1 MLKTPVNGMKDIEPR
16 EMEIR
21 QFILLKI
28 REVYSRFGF
37 SEIET
42 PNIEHIENL
51 LSDQGWDN
59 EKLIFKI
66 LKRGEKLDKA
76 FETGDISELVDS
88 GLRYDLTVPLC
99 RFYSNNKD
107 KLTLPFKAMQIGN
120 VYRADRPQKGRFRQF
135 CQCDIDTLG
144 EATNLG
150 EIETLLATST
160 LLKEIGFD
168 KYNFSFDINDRRI
181 LKSMTMYAGF
191 PDDDF
196 ESVCIT
202 LDKLDKIGFEG
213 VKKELLEK
221 GYNEEIIDRFNS
233 LFLNDEVYDKSQ
245 KENNKNEND
254 NTTKCKDS
262 AVINIKNLFAKI
274 VGKSFDS
281 IVKSEVE
288 NNEFIGAS
296 SPSKDHVAYK
306 EHCNLMSDMDREL
319 VNICNNLI
327 EIIETVR
334 ENIDVKINFN
344 PTLVRGMGYYTGPIF
359 EIKSEKFSGSVGGGG
374 RYDNMVSKFIGQDV
388 PALGISI
395 GFERIIGI
403 YLDDDFKI
411 PNNIKKI
418 AFLMEK
424 EMSIDKKT
432 VIIKKAIEERK
443 NGNIVYIAELAKN
456 KKFQCE
462 KLEAI
467 GYTEFKT
474 FH

>member
-1 MLKTPVNGMKDIEPR
+1 MDMVKTPVNGMKDIEPR

-21 QFILLKI
+21 QFILSKI
-28 REVYSRFGF
+28 REVYGRFGF
-37 SEIET
+37 TEIET

-76 FETGDISELVDS
+76 AESGNVNDLVDS

-107 KLTLPFKAMQIGN
+107 KLTMPFKAMQIGN
-120 VYRADRPQKGRFRQF
+120 VFRADRPQKGRFRQF
-135 CQCDIDTLG
+135 CQCDIDILG

-160 LLKEIGFD
+160 LLKEIQFD

-181 LKSMTMYAGF
+181 LRAMVMYAGF
-191 PDDDF
+191 SDEDF

-202 LDKLDKIGFEG
+202 LDKLDKVGFDG
-213 VKKELLEK
+213 VKKELLAK
-221 GYNEEIIDRFNS
+221 GYDESKIDKFNS
-233 LFLNDEVYDKSQ
+233 LFDSVGA
-245 KENNKNEND
+245 
-254 NTTKCKDS
+254 NTNPVGANACG
-262 AVINIKNLFAKI
+262 AHCRGEHCEPVAAIRNLQNKI
-274 VGKSFDS
+274 VGEPATD
-281 IVKSEVE
+281 ID
-288 NNEFIGAS
+288 A
-296 SPSKDHVAYK
+296 
-306 EHCNLMSDMDREL
+306 EL
-319 VNICNNLI
+319 INICDNLV
-327 EIIETVR
+327 EIIETVTK
-334 ENIDVKINFN
+334 NVDVKINFN

-359 EIKSEKFSGSVGGGG
+359 EIKSEKFPGSVGGGG
-374 RYDNMVSKFIGQDV
+374 RYDKMVSKFIGQDV

-411 PNNIKKI
+411 PSGVKKI
-418 AFLMEK
+418 AYLIEKGME
-424 EMSIDKKT
+424 IVKKSD
-432 VIIKKAIEERK
+432 IIKQALEERK
-443 NGNIVYIAELAKN
+443 KGNIVYVAELAKN
-456 KKFQCE
+456 KKFQCG
-462 KLEAI
+462 KLEAL

-474 FH
+474 FN

>member
-1 MLKTPVNGMKDIEPR
+1 MDMIKTPVNGMKDIEPR

-21 QFILLKI
+21 QFILSKI
-28 REVYSRFGF
+28 REVYGRFGF
-37 SEIET
+37 TEIET

-76 FETGDISELVDS
+76 AVSGNVNDLVDS

-107 KLTLPFKAMQIGN
+107 KLTMPFKAMQIGN
-120 VYRADRPQKGRFRQF
+120 VFRADRPQKGRFRQF
-135 CQCDIDTLG
+135 CQCDIDILG

-160 LLKEIGFD
+160 LLKEIQFD

-181 LKSMTMYAGF
+181 LRAMVMYAGF
-191 PDDDF
+191 SDEDF

-202 LDKLDKIGFEG
+202 LDKLDKVGFNG
-213 VKKELLEK
+213 VKKELLAK
-221 GYNEEIIDRFNS
+221 GYDESKIDKFNS
-233 LFLNDEVYDKSQ
+233 LFDAVGA
-245 KENNKNEND
+245 NEPV
-254 NTTKCKDS
+254 
-262 AVINIKNLFAKI
+262 AAIRNLQNKI
-274 VGKSFDS
+274 VG
-281 IVKSEVE
+281 EP
-288 NNEFIGAS
+288 AS
-296 SPSKDHVAYK
+296 DIDA
-306 EHCNLMSDMDREL
+306 EL
-319 VNICNNLI
+319 INICDNLI
-327 EIIETVR
+327 EIIESVTKNV
-334 ENIDVKINFN
+334 DVKINFN

-374 RYDNMVSKFIGQDV
+374 RYDKMVSKFIGQDV

-403 YLDDDFKI
+403 YLDDGFKI
-411 PNNIKKI
+411 PSNVKKI
-418 AFLMEK
+418 AYLIEK
-424 EMSIDKKT
+424 GMPIDKKAD
-432 VIIKKAIEERK
+432 IIKQALEERK
-443 NGNIVYIAELAKN
+443 SGNIVYIAELAKN

-462 KLEAI
+462 KLETL

-474 FH
+474 FNL

>member
-1 MLKTPVNGMKDIEPR
+1 MNMVKTPVNGMKDIEPR

-21 QFILLKI
+21 QFILSKI
-28 REVYSRFGF
+28 REVYTRFGF
-37 SEIET
+37 TEIET

-76 FETGDISELVDS
+76 FESGNMNEIVDS

-107 KLTLPFKAMQIGN
+107 KLTMPFKAMQIGN

-135 CQCDIDTLG
+135 CQCDIDILG

-181 LKSMTMYAGF
+181 LKAMISYAGF
-191 PDDDF
+191 GDEDF
-196 ESVCIT
+196 ETVCIT
-202 LDKLDKIGFEG
+202 LDKLDKVGFDG

-221 GYNEEIIDRFNS
+221 GYAEDKINKFNS
-233 LFLNDEVYDKSQ
+233 LFEAVGASPVDAIRNLQNKIA
-245 KENNKNEND
+245 KENVNRNGEL
-254 NTTKCKDS
+254 CEPS
-262 AVINIKNLFAKI
+262 AT
-274 VGKSFDS
+274 
-281 IVKSEVE
+281 
-288 NNEFIGAS
+288 
-296 SPSKDHVAYK
+296 
-306 EHCNLMSDMDREL
+306 EL

-327 EIIETVR
+327 EIIETVTK
-334 ENIDVKINFN
+334 NIDVKINFN

-374 RYDNMVSKFIGQDV
+374 RYDKMIGKFVGADT

-403 YLDDDFKI
+403 YLDDNFAI
-411 PNNIKKI
+411 PGNVKKI
-418 AFLMEK
+418 AYLIEK
-424 EMSIDKKT
+424 GMAIDKKSG
-432 VIIKKAIEERK
+432 IIKDALDERK
-443 NGNIVYIAELAKN
+443 KGNIVYVAELAKN

-462 KLEAI
+462 KLEAL

-474 FH
+474 FTNNS

>member
-1 MLKTPVNGMKDIEPR
+1 MQMIKTPVNGMKDIEPR

-21 QFILLKI
+21 QFILSKI

-37 SEIET
+37 TEIET

-51 LSDQGWDN
+51 LSDLGWDN

-66 LKRGEKLDKA
+66 LKRGEKLEKS
-76 FETGDISELVDS
+76 FESGNINDLIDS

-135 CQCDIDTLG
+135 CQCDIDILG
-144 EATNLG
+144 ESTNLG

-181 LKSMTMYAGF
+181 LKSIITYAGF
-191 PDDDF
+191 TDNDF

-202 LDKLDKIGFEG
+202 LDKLDKVGFDG
-213 VKKELLEK
+213 VKKELIEK
-221 GYNEEIIDRFNS
+221 GYEETKIDKFNS
-233 LFLNDEVYDKSQ
+233 LFEDINVNVD
-245 KENNKNEND
+245 
-254 NTTKCKDS
+254 
-262 AVINIKNLFAKI
+262 AVTSIKNLLSKI
-274 VGKSFDS
+274 VGNY
-281 IVKSEVE
+281 VE
-288 NNEFIGAS
+288 ANANKIGANTCGALDN
-296 SPSKDHVAYK
+296 KQ
-306 EHCNLMSDMDREL
+306 SDSDINI

-327 EIIETVR
+327 DIIEIVTKNV
-334 ENIDVKINFN
+334 NIKINFN

-374 RYDNMVSKFIGQDV
+374 RYDKMVSKFIGQDV

-411 PNNIKKI
+411 PNEIKKMAYLI
-418 AFLMEK
+418 EK
-424 EMSIDKKT
+424 NMPIDKKSD
-432 VIIKKAIEERK
+432 IIKEALKERE
-443 NGNIVYIAELAKN
+443 NGNIVYVAELAKN

-462 KLEAI
+462 KLEAL

-474 FH
+474 FN

>member
-1 MLKTPVNGMKDIEPR
+1 MQMIKTPVNGMKDIEPH

-21 QFILLKI
+21 QFILSKI
-28 REVYSRFGF
+28 REVYARFGF
-37 SEIET
+37 TEIET

-76 FETGDISELVDS
+76 FEAGNMNELVDS

-107 KLTLPFKAMQIGN
+107 KLTVTFKAMQIGN
-120 VYRADRPQKGRFRQF
+120 VFRADRPQKGRFRQF
-135 CQCDIDTLG
+135 CQCDIDILG

-181 LKSMTMYAGF
+181 LRAMNTYAGF
-191 PDDDF
+191 SDDDF

-202 LDKLDKIGFEG
+202 LDKLDKVGFDG

-221 GYNEEIIDRFNS
+221 GFEEEKIDKFNS
-233 LFLNDEVYDKSQ
+233 LFASIGEDADAVTAIRNLQRRILNE
-245 KENNKNEND
+245 
-254 NTTKCKDS
+254 
-262 AVINIKNLFAKI
+262 
-274 VGKSFDS
+274 SFDIMGTMRNDDIS
-281 IVKSEVE
+281 LLDI
-288 NNEFIGAS
+288 
-296 SPSKDHVAYK
+296 
-306 EHCNLMSDMDREL
+306 EL
-319 VNICNNLI
+319 ENICINLV
-327 EIIETVR
+327 EIIETITKNV
-334 ENIDVKINFN
+334 DVKINFN

-374 RYDNMVSKFIGQDV
+374 RYDKMVSKFIGQDV

-411 PNNIKKI
+411 PSNIKKI
-418 AFLMEK
+418 AYLIEKGMEI
-424 EMSIDKKT
+424 SKKSD
-432 VIIKKAIEERK
+432 IIKSALEERK

-462 KLEAI
+462 KLEAL

-474 FH
+474 FNL

>member
-1 MLKTPVNGMKDIEPR
+1 MQMIKTPVNGMKDIEPR

-21 QFILLKI
+21 HFILSKI
-28 REVYSRFGF
+28 REVYGRFGF
-37 SEIET
+37 TEIET

-51 LSDQGWDN
+51 LSDLGWDN

-76 FETGDISELVDS
+76 AESGNVNDLVDS

-107 KLTLPFKAMQIGN
+107 KLTMPFKAMQIGN

-135 CQCDIDTLG
+135 CQCDIDILG
-144 EATNLG
+144 ETTNLG

-181 LKSMTMYAGF
+181 LKAMVIYAGF
-191 PDDDF
+191 PDEDF

-202 LDKLDKIGFEG
+202 LDKLDKVGFDG

-221 GYNEEIIDRFNS
+221 GYDESKIDKFNS
-233 LFLNDEVYDKSQ
+233 LFDAVGA
-245 KENNKNEND
+245 NEPV
-254 NTTKCKDS
+254 
-262 AVINIKNLFAKI
+262 AAIRNLQNKI
-274 VGKSFDS
+274 VGAKLC
-281 IVKSEVE
+281 EP
-288 NNEFIGAS
+288 AS
-296 SPSKDHVAYK
+296 DIDA
-306 EHCNLMSDMDREL
+306 EL
-319 VNICNNLI
+319 INICDNLV
-327 EIIETVR
+327 EIIETVTK
-334 ENIDVKINFN
+334 NVDVKINFN

-374 RYDNMVSKFIGQDV
+374 RYDKMVGKFMGADT

-403 YLDDDFKI
+403 YLDDNFVI
-411 PNNIKKI
+411 PGSVKKI
-418 AFLMEK
+418 AYLIEKGME
-424 EMSIDKKT
+424 IDKKSD
-432 VIIKKAIEERK
+432 IIKNALEERK
-443 NGNIVYIAELAKN
+443 KGNIVYVAELAKN

-467 GYTEFKT
+467 GYSEFKT
-474 FH
+474 FTNNS

>member
-1 MLKTPVNGMKDIEPR
+1 MQMVKTPVNGMKDIEPR

-21 QFILLKI
+21 QFILSKI
-28 REVYSRFGF
+28 REVYGRFGF
-37 SEIET
+37 TEIET

-76 FETGDISELVDS
+76 AESGNVNDLVDS

-107 KLTLPFKAMQIGN
+107 KLTMPFKAMQIGN
-120 VYRADRPQKGRFRQF
+120 VFRADRPQKGRFRQF
-135 CQCDIDTLG
+135 CQCDIDILG
-144 EATNLG
+144 EVTNLG

-160 LLKEIGFD
+160 LLKEIQFD

-181 LKSMTMYAGF
+181 LRAMVMYAGF
-191 PDDDF
+191 SDDDF

-202 LDKLDKIGFEG
+202 LDKLDKVGFDG
-213 VKKELLEK
+213 VKKELLAK
-221 GYNEEIIDRFNS
+221 GYDESKIDKFNS
-233 LFLNDEVYDKSQ
+233 LFDNVGA
-245 KENNKNEND
+245 NEPV
-254 NTTKCKDS
+254 
-262 AVINIKNLFAKI
+262 AAIRNLQNKI
-274 VGKSFDS
+274 VG
-281 IVKSEVE
+281 EP
-288 NNEFIGAS
+288 AS
-296 SPSKDHVAYK
+296 DIDA
-306 EHCNLMSDMDREL
+306 EL
-319 VNICNNLI
+319 INICDNLI
-327 EIIETVR
+327 EIIETVTK
-334 ENIDVKINFN
+334 NVDVKIQFN

-374 RYDNMVSKFIGQDV
+374 RYDKMVSKFIGQDV

-403 YLDDDFKI
+403 YLDDGFKI
-411 PNNIKKI
+411 PSSVKKI
-418 AFLMEK
+418 AYLIEK
-424 EMSIDKKT
+424 GMPIE
-432 VIIKKAIEERK
+432 KKADVIKQALQERK

-462 KLEAI
+462 KLETL

-474 FH
+474 FNV

>member
-1 MLKTPVNGMKDIEPR
+1 MNMIKTPVNGMKDIEPR

-21 QFILLKI
+21 QYILSKI
-28 REVYSRFGF
+28 REVYGRFGF
-37 SEIET
+37 IEIET

-76 FETGDISELVDS
+76 FEGGNINELVDS

-107 KLTLPFKAMQIGN
+107 KLTMPFKAMQIGN

-135 CQCDIDTLG
+135 CQCDIDILG
-144 EATNLG
+144 ESTNLG

-181 LKSMTMYAGF
+181 LKSIIAYAGF
-191 PDDDF
+191 PDNDF

-202 LDKLDKIGFEG
+202 LDKLDKVGFDG
-213 VKKELLEK
+213 VKKELIEK
-221 GYNEEIIDRFNS
+221 GYEESKIDKFSS
-233 LFLNDEVYDKSQ
+233 LFETINMNDD
-245 KENNKNEND
+245 
-254 NTTKCKDS
+254 
-262 AVINIKNLFAKI
+262 AVASIKNLLSKI
-274 VGKSFDS
+274 DY
-281 IVKSEVE
+281 
-288 NNEFIGAS
+288 A
-296 SPSKDHVAYK
+296 D
-306 EHCNLMSDMDREL
+306 L
-319 VNICNNLI
+319 VITCNNLI
-327 EIIETVR
+327 DIIETVTK
-334 ENIDVKINFN
+334 NVNVKINFN

-374 RYDNMVSKFIGQDV
+374 RYDKMVSKFIGQDV

-395 GFERIIGI
+395 GFERIISI
-403 YLDDDFKI
+403 YLDDDYKI
-411 PNNIKKI
+411 PNEIKKI
-418 AFLMEK
+418 AYLIEK
-424 EMSIDKKT
+424 NMPIDKKSE
-432 VIIKKAIEERK
+432 IIKNALGERSK
-443 NGNIVYIAELAKN
+443 GNVVYIAELAKN

-462 KLEAI
+462 KLESL
-467 GYTEFKT
+467 GYSEFKT
-474 FH
+474 FN

>member
-1 MLKTPVNGMKDIEPR
+1 MKDIEPR

-21 QFILLKI
+21 QFILSKI
-28 REVYSRFGF
+28 REVYGRFGF
-37 SEIET
+37 NEIET

-76 FETGDISELVDS
+76 AESGNVNDLVDS

-107 KLTLPFKAMQIGN
+107 KLTMPFKAMQIGN
-120 VYRADRPQKGRFRQF
+120 VFRADRPQKGRFRQF
-135 CQCDIDTLG
+135 CQCDIDILG

-160 LLKEIGFD
+160 LLKEIQFD

-181 LKSMTMYAGF
+181 LRAMVMYAGF
-191 PDDDF
+191 SDEDF

-202 LDKLDKIGFEG
+202 LDKLDKVGFDG
-213 VKKELLEK
+213 VKKELLAK
-221 GYNEEIIDRFNS
+221 GYDESKIDKFNS
-233 LFLNDEVYDKSQ
+233 LFDAVEA
-245 KENNKNEND
+245 NEPV
-254 NTTKCKDS
+254 
-262 AVINIKNLFAKI
+262 AAIRNLQNKI
-274 VGKSFDS
+274 VG
-281 IVKSEVE
+281 EP
-288 NNEFIGAS
+288 AS
-296 SPSKDHVAYK
+296 DIDA
-306 EHCNLMSDMDREL
+306 EL
-319 VNICNNLI
+319 INICDNLI
-327 EIIETVR
+327 EIIETVTK
-334 ENIDVKINFN
+334 NVDVKINFN

-374 RYDNMVSKFIGQDV
+374 RYDKMVSKFIGQDV

-403 YLDDDFKI
+403 YLDYDFKI
-411 PNNIKKI
+411 PSGVKKI
-418 AFLMEK
+418 AYLIEKGME
-424 EMSIDKKT
+424 IVKKSD
-432 VIIKKAIEERK
+432 IIKQALEERK
-443 NGNIVYIAELAKN
+443 KGNIVYVAELAKN

-462 KLEAI
+462 KLEAL

-474 FH
+474 FN

>member
-1 MLKTPVNGMKDIEPR
+1 MQMIKTPVNGMKDIEPR
-16 EMEIR
+16 EMELR
-21 QFILLKI
+21 QFILSKI

-37 SEIET
+37 TEIET

-76 FETGDISELVDS
+76 FEAGNMNELVDS

-135 CQCDIDTLG
+135 CQCDIDILG
-144 EATNLG
+144 ESTNLG

-191 PDDDF
+191 PDSDF

-202 LDKLDKIGFEG
+202 LDKLDKVGFDG
-213 VKKELLEK
+213 VKKELLDK
-221 GYNEEIIDRFNS
+221 GFAEDKIDKFNS
-233 LFLNDEVYDKSQ
+233 LFDAVGTSNGDEVNY
-245 KENNKNEND
+245 NNK
-254 NTTKCKDS
+254 TCDS
-262 AVINIKNLFAKI
+262 VQSIKNLFAKI
-274 VGKSFDS
+274 VGVNADK
-281 IVKSEVE
+281 V
-288 NNEFIGAS
+288 NNDLDI
-296 SPSKDHVAYK
+296 
-306 EHCNLMSDMDREL
+306 EL
-319 VNICNNLI
+319 NSICNNLI
-327 EIIETVR
+327 EIIETVTK
-334 ENIDVKINFN
+334 NIDVKINFN

-359 EIKSEKFSGSVGGGG
+359 EIKSERFSGSVGGGG
-374 RYDNMVSKFIGQDV
+374 RYDKMVSKFIGQDV

-411 PNNIKKI
+411 PNCIKKI
-418 AFLMEK
+418 AYLIEK
-424 EMSIDKKT
+424 GISIDKKAE
-432 VIIKKAIEERK
+432 IISKALSERK

-462 KLEAI
+462 KLEAL
-467 GYTEFKT
+467 GYTEFET
-474 FH
+474 YT

>member
-1 MLKTPVNGMKDIEPR
+1 MQMIKTPVNGMKDIEPR

-21 QFILLKI
+21 QFILSKI
-28 REVYSRFGF
+28 REVYGRFGF
-37 SEIET
+37 TEIET

-76 FETGDISELVDS
+76 SESGNVNDLVDS

-107 KLTLPFKAMQIGN
+107 KLTMPFKAMQIGN
-120 VYRADRPQKGRFRQF
+120 VFRADRPQKGRFRQF
-135 CQCDIDTLG
+135 CQCDIDILG

-160 LLKEIGFD
+160 LLKEIQFD

-181 LKSMTMYAGF
+181 LRAMVMYAGF
-191 PDDDF
+191 GDEDF

-202 LDKLDKIGFEG
+202 LDKLDKVGFDG
-213 VKKELLEK
+213 VKKELLAK
-221 GYNEEIIDRFNS
+221 GYDESKIDKFNS
-233 LFLNDEVYDKSQ
+233 LFDAVGANDPV
-245 KENNKNEND
+245 
-254 NTTKCKDS
+254 
-262 AVINIKNLFAKI
+262 AAIRNLQNKI
-274 VGKSFDS
+274 VG
-281 IVKSEVE
+281 EP
-288 NNEFIGAS
+288 AS
-296 SPSKDHVAYK
+296 DIDA
-306 EHCNLMSDMDREL
+306 ELM
-319 VNICNNLI
+319 NICDNLV
-327 EIIETVR
+327 EIIQTVTK
-334 ENIDVKINFN
+334 NVDVKINFN
-344 PTLVRGMGYYTGPIF
+344 PTLVRGRGYYTGPIF

-374 RYDNMVSKFIGQDV
+374 RYDKMVSKFIGQDV
-388 PALGISI
+388 PALGISM

-411 PNNIKKI
+411 PSGVKKI
-418 AFLMEK
+418 AYLIEK
-424 EMSIDKKT
+424 GMPIDKKAD
-432 VIIKKAIEERK
+432 VIKQALEERK
-443 NGNIVYIAELAKN
+443 NGNIVYISELAKN

-462 KLEAI
+462 KLETL

-474 FH
+474 FNL

>member
-1 MLKTPVNGMKDIEPR
+1 MQMVKTPVNGMKDIEPR

-21 QFILLKI
+21 QFILSKI
-28 REVYSRFGF
+28 REVYARFGF
-37 SEIET
+37 AEIET

-76 FETGDISELVDS
+76 AESGNVNDLVDS

-107 KLTLPFKAMQIGN
+107 KLTMPFKAMQIGN

-135 CQCDIDTLG
+135 CQCDIDILG
-144 EATNLG
+144 ESTNLG

-181 LKSMTMYAGF
+181 LKAMVIYAGF
-191 PDDDF
+191 PDEDF

-202 LDKLDKIGFEG
+202 LDKLDKVGFDG

-221 GYNEEIIDRFNS
+221 GYDETKIDKFNS
-233 LFLNDEVYDKSQ
+233 LFESVGASDTVVGASTASPVD
-245 KENNKNEND
+245 
-254 NTTKCKDS
+254 
-262 AVINIKNLFAKI
+262 AIRNLQNKI
-274 VGKSFDS
+274 VGA
-281 IVKSEVE
+281 
-288 NNEFIGAS
+288 NNTAVGAKQCEPAS
-296 SPSKDHVAYK
+296 
-306 EHCNLMSDMDREL
+306 LMDEEL
-319 VNICNNLI
+319 TNICNNLI
-327 EIIETVR
+327 EIIETVTK
-334 ENIDVKINFN
+334 NVDVKINFN
-344 PTLVRGMGYYTGPIF
+344 PSLVRGMGYYTGPIF

-374 RYDNMVSKFIGQDV
+374 RYDKMVSKFIGQDV

-411 PNNIKKI
+411 PSCIKKI
-418 AFLMEK
+418 AYLIEK
-424 EMSIDKKT
+424 GMDASKKSE
-432 VIIKKAIEERK
+432 IIKTALEERK
-443 NGNIVYIAELAKN
+443 NGNIVYIA
-456 KKFQCE
+456 
-462 KLEAI
+462 
-467 GYTEFKT
+467 
-474 FH
+474 

>member
-1 MLKTPVNGMKDIEPR
+1 MQMIKTPVNGMKDIEPH

-21 QFILLKI
+21 QFILSKI

-37 SEIET
+37 TEIET

-76 FETGDISELVDS
+76 FESGNMNEIVDS

-107 KLTLPFKAMQIGN
+107 KLASPFKAMQIGN
-120 VYRADRPQKGRFRQF
+120 VFRADRPQKGRFRQF
-135 CQCDIDTLG
+135 CQCDIDILG
-144 EATNLG
+144 EGTNLG

-181 LKSMTMYAGF
+181 LRAMNSYAGF
-191 PDDDF
+191 SDEDF

-202 LDKLDKIGFEG
+202 LDKLDKVGLEG

-221 GYNEEIIDRFNS
+221 GFAEDKIDKFNS
-233 LFLNDEVYDKSQ
+233 LFASIGVGANNNVG
-245 KENNKNEND
+245 ENCASPIDAIRALQN
-254 NTTKCKDS
+254 
-262 AVINIKNLFAKI
+262 KI
-274 VGKSFDS
+274 VGASCASTNDLD
-281 IVKSEVE
+281 E
-288 NNEFIGAS
+288 EFIS
-296 SPSKDHVAYK
+296 
-306 EHCNLMSDMDREL
+306 
-319 VNICNNLI
+319 ICNSLI
-327 EIIETVR
+327 EIIEAVTKNV
-334 ENIDVKINFN
+334 DVKITFN

-374 RYDNMVSKFIGQDV
+374 RYDKMVSKFIGQDV

-411 PNNIKKI
+411 PSNIKKI
-418 AFLMEK
+418 AYLIEKGMEI
-424 EMSIDKKT
+424 SKKSD
-432 VIIKKAIEERK
+432 IIKSALEERK

-462 KLEAI
+462 KLEAL

-474 FH
+474 FNL

>member
-1 MLKTPVNGMKDIEPR
+1 MQMVKTPVNGMKDIEPR

-21 QFILLKI
+21 QFILSKI
-28 REVYSRFGF
+28 REVYGRFGF
-37 SEIET
+37 TEIET

-76 FETGDISELVDS
+76 AESGNVNDLVDS

-135 CQCDIDTLG
+135 CQCDIDILG

-181 LKSMTMYAGF
+181 LKAMVMYAGF
-191 PDDDF
+191 GDEDF

-202 LDKLDKIGFEG
+202 LDKLDKVGFDG
-213 VKKELLEK
+213 VKKELLAK
-221 GYNEEIIDRFNS
+221 GYEESKIDKFNS
-233 LFLNDEVYDKSQ
+233 LFDSVGASTASPIDSIRNL
-245 KENNKNEND
+245 KN
-254 NTTKCKDS
+254 
-262 AVINIKNLFAKI
+262 KI
-274 VGKSFDS
+274 VGTN
-281 IVKSEVE
+281 E
-288 NNEFIGAS
+288 NTAGTN
-296 SPSKDHVAYK
+296 AYGTLTDIDK
-306 EHCNLMSDMDREL
+306 ELID
-319 VNICNNLI
+319 ICNNLI
-327 EIIETVR
+327 EIIETVTK
-334 ENIDVKINFN
+334 NVDVKINFN
-344 PTLVRGMGYYTGPIF
+344 LTLVRGMGYYTGPIF

-374 RYDNMVSKFIGQDV
+374 RYDKMVGKFMGTDT

-403 YLDDDFKI
+403 YLDDNFVI
-411 PNNIKKI
+411 PGSVKKI
-418 AFLMEK
+418 AYLIEKGME
-424 EMSIDKKT
+424 IDKKSD
-432 VIIKKAIEERK
+432 IIKNALEERK
-443 NGNIVYIAELAKN
+443 KGNIVYVAELAKN

-474 FH
+474 FTNNS

>member
-1 MLKTPVNGMKDIEPR
+1 MQMIKTPVNGMKDIEPH

-21 QFILLKI
+21 QFILSKI
-28 REVYSRFGF
+28 REVYARFGF
-37 SEIET
+37 TEIET

-76 FETGDISELVDS
+76 FESGNMNEIVDS

-107 KLTLPFKAMQIGN
+107 KLASPFKAMQIGN

-135 CQCDIDTLG
+135 CQCDIDILG
-144 EATNLG
+144 EGTNLG

-181 LKSMTMYAGF
+181 LKAMTMYAGF

-202 LDKLDKIGFEG
+202 LDKLDKVGFDG

-221 GYNEEIIDRFNS
+221 GYAEDNIDKFNS
-233 LFLNDEVYDKSQ
+233 LFEKG
-245 KENNKNEND
+245 
-254 NTTKCKDS
+254 DS
-262 AVINIKNLFAKI
+262 ECDAVTAIKNLQKN
-274 VGKSFDS
+274 VLGSSFDKVMLRQDP
-281 IVKSEVE
+281 IPTLD
-288 NNEFIGAS
+288 I
-296 SPSKDHVAYK
+296 
-306 EHCNLMSDMDREL
+306 EL
-319 VNICNNLI
+319 DNICNNLI
-327 EIIETVR
+327 EIIETITK
-334 ENIDVKINFN
+334 NIDVKINFN

-374 RYDNMVSKFIGQDV
+374 RYDKMVSKFIGQDV

-411 PNNIKKI
+411 PSNIKKI
-418 AFLMEK
+418 AYLIEKGMEI
-424 EMSIDKKT
+424 SKKSD
-432 VIIKKAIEERK
+432 IIKSALEERK

-462 KLEAI
+462 KLEAL

-474 FH
+474 FNL

>member
-1 MLKTPVNGMKDIEPR
+1 MKDIEPR

-21 QFILLKI
+21 QFILSKI
-28 REVYSRFGF
+28 REVYGRFGF
-37 SEIET
+37 TEIET

-51 LSDQGWDN
+51 LSDLGWDN

-66 LKRGEKLDKA
+66 LKRGDKLDKA
-76 FETGDISELVDS
+76 AESGNVNDLVDS

-107 KLTLPFKAMQIGN
+107 KLTMPFKAMQIGN

-135 CQCDIDTLG
+135 CQCDIDILG

-160 LLKEIGFD
+160 LLKEIQFD

-181 LKSMTMYAGF
+181 LKFMTAYAGF
-191 PDDDF
+191 GDDDF

-202 LDKLDKIGFEG
+202 LDKLDKVGFDG
-213 VKKELLEK
+213 VKKELLVK
-221 GYNEEIIDRFNS
+221 GYDESKIDKFNS
-233 LFLNDEVYDKSQ
+233 LFES
-245 KENNKNEND
+245 
-254 NTTKCKDS
+254 
-262 AVINIKNLFAKI
+262 
-274 VGKSFDS
+274 VGTGNS
-281 IVKSEVE
+281 V
-288 NNEFIGAS
+288 GAS
-296 SPSKDHVAYK
+296 DITVGASTASPVDAIR
-306 EHCNLMSDMDREL
+306 NLQNKISYDDAEE
-319 VNICNNLI
+319 VFSNLI
-327 EIIETVR
+327 EIIETVTK
-334 ENIDVKINFN
+334 NVDVKINFN

-374 RYDNMVSKFIGQDV
+374 RYDKMVGKFMGTDT

-403 YLDDDFKI
+403 YLDDNFVI
-411 PNNIKKI
+411 PGSVKKI
-418 AFLMEK
+418 AYLIEKGME
-424 EMSIDKKT
+424 IDKKSD
-432 VIIKKAIEERK
+432 IIKNALEERK
-443 NGNIVYIAELAKN
+443 KGNIVYVAELAKN

-467 GYTEFKT
+467 GYSEFKT
-474 FH
+474 FTNNS

>member
-1 MLKTPVNGMKDIEPR
+1 MNMIKTPVNGMKDIEPR

-21 QFILLKI
+21 QYILSKI
-28 REVYSRFGF
+28 REVYGRFGF
-37 SEIET
+37 IEIET

-76 FETGDISELVDS
+76 FEGGNINELVDS

-107 KLTLPFKAMQIGN
+107 KLTMPFKAMQIGN

-135 CQCDIDTLG
+135 CQCDIDILG
-144 EATNLG
+144 ESTNLG

-181 LKSMTMYAGF
+181 LKSIIAYAGF
-191 PDDDF
+191 PDNDF

-202 LDKLDKIGFEG
+202 LDKLDKVGFDG
-213 VKKELLEK
+213 VKNELIEK
-221 GYNEEIIDRFNS
+221 GYEESKIDKFSS
-233 LFLNDEVYDKSQ
+233 LFETINVNDD
-245 KENNKNEND
+245 
-254 NTTKCKDS
+254 
-262 AVINIKNLFAKI
+262 AVASIKNLLSKI
-274 VGKSFDS
+274 DY
-281 IVKSEVE
+281 
-288 NNEFIGAS
+288 A
-296 SPSKDHVAYK
+296 D
-306 EHCNLMSDMDREL
+306 L
-319 VNICNNLI
+319 VITCNNLI
-327 EIIETVR
+327 DIIETVTK
-334 ENIDVKINFN
+334 NVNVKINFN

-374 RYDNMVSKFIGQDV
+374 RYDKMVSKFIGQDV

-395 GFERIIGI
+395 GFERIISI
-403 YLDDDFKI
+403 YLDDDYKI
-411 PNNIKKI
+411 PNEIKKI
-418 AFLMEK
+418 AYLIEK
-424 EMSIDKKT
+424 NMPIDKKSE
-432 VIIKKAIEERK
+432 IIKNALDERSK
-443 NGNIVYIAELAKN
+443 GNVVYIAELAKN

-462 KLEAI
+462 KLELL
-467 GYTEFKT
+467 GYSEFKT
-474 FH
+474 FN

>member
-1 MLKTPVNGMKDIEPR
+1 MIKTPVNGMKDIEPR

-21 QFILLKI
+21 QFILSKI
-28 REVYSRFGF
+28 REVYGRFGF
-37 SEIET
+37 TEIET

-76 FETGDISELVDS
+76 AESGNVNDLVDS

-107 KLTLPFKAMQIGN
+107 KLTMPFKAMQIGN
-120 VYRADRPQKGRFRQF
+120 VFRADRPQKGRFRQF
-135 CQCDIDTLG
+135 CQCDIDILG

-150 EIETLLATST
+150 EVETLLATST
-160 LLKEIGFD
+160 LLKEIQFD

-181 LKSMTMYAGF
+181 LRAMVMYAGF
-191 PDDDF
+191 SDEDF

-202 LDKLDKIGFEG
+202 LDKLDKVGFDG
-213 VKKELLEK
+213 VKKELLAK
-221 GYNEEIIDRFNS
+221 GYDESKIDKFNS
-233 LFLNDEVYDKSQ
+233 LFDAVGA
-245 KENNKNEND
+245 NEPA
-254 NTTKCKDS
+254 T
-262 AVINIKNLFAKI
+262 AIRNLQNRI
-274 VGKSFDS
+274 VGA
-281 IVKSEVE
+281 
-288 NNEFIGAS
+288 NACGALCRG
-296 SPSKDHVAYK
+296 
-306 EHCNLMSDMDREL
+306 EHCEPASDIDLEL
-319 VNICNNLI
+319 IKICDNLI
-327 EIIETVR
+327 EIIETVTK
-334 ENIDVKINFN
+334 NVDVKINFN
-344 PTLVRGMGYYTGPIF
+344 STLVRGMGYYTGPIF

-374 RYDNMVSKFIGQDV
+374 RYDKMVSKFIGQDV

-411 PNNIKKI
+411 PSGVKKI
-418 AFLMEK
+418 AYLIEK
-424 EMSIDKKT
+424 GMPIDKKAD
-432 VIIKKAIEERK
+432 VIKQALEERK

-462 KLEAI
+462 KLEAL
-467 GYTEFKT
+467 GYTDFKT
-474 FH
+474 FNL

>member
-1 MLKTPVNGMKDIEPR
+1 MQMIKTPVNGMKDIEPR

-21 QFILLKI
+21 QFILSKI

-37 SEIET
+37 TEIET

-76 FETGDISELVDS
+76 FETGNMNELVDS

-107 KLTLPFKAMQIGN
+107 KLTMPFKAMQIGN

-135 CQCDIDTLG
+135 CQCDIDILG

-181 LKSMTMYAGF
+181 LRAMNTYAGF
-191 PDDDF
+191 TDDDF

-202 LDKLDKIGFEG
+202 LDKLDKVGFEG

-221 GYNEEIIDRFNS
+221 GFEEDKIDKFNS
-233 LFLNDEVYDKSQ
+233 LFEVVGAKLASPID
-245 KENNKNEND
+245 
-254 NTTKCKDS
+254 
-262 AVINIKNLFAKI
+262 AIRNLQNKI
-274 VGKSFDS
+274 VGANNGNLNDGVSDLDKELIS
-281 IVKSEVE
+281 IC
-288 NNEFIGAS
+288 
-296 SPSKDHVAYK
+296 D
-306 EHCNLMSDMDREL
+306 
-319 VNICNNLI
+319 NLI
-327 EIIETVR
+327 EIIETITKNV
-334 ENIDVKINFN
+334 DVKINFN

-374 RYDNMVSKFIGQDV
+374 RYDKMISKFIGQDV

-411 PNNIKKI
+411 PSNVKKI
-418 AFLMEK
+418 AYLIDKGML
-424 EMSIDKKT
+424 IDKKAE
-432 VIIKKAIEERK
+432 VIKQALDERR

-474 FH
+474 FTSKCIN

>member
-1 MLKTPVNGMKDIEPR
+1 MQMIKTPVNGMKDIEPR

-21 QFILLKI
+21 QFILSKI

-37 SEIET
+37 TEIET

-66 LKRGEKLDKA
+66 LKRGDKLEKA
-76 FETGDISELVDS
+76 FELGDMNEIVDS

-107 KLTLPFKAMQIGN
+107 KLTMPFKAMQIGN

-135 CQCDIDTLG
+135 CQCDIDILG

-181 LKSMTMYAGF
+181 LRAMNNYVGF
-191 PDDDF
+191 NDEDF
-196 ESVCIT
+196 EDVCIT
-202 LDKLDKIGFEG
+202 LDKLDKVGFDG
-213 VKKELLEK
+213 VKKELFEK
-221 GYNEEIIDRFNS
+221 GYAEDKIDKLNLLFKDILGNNSMAPSNNVGSNVGTSIASPIDAIRDLQNKIIGKEENFNDLDKELIDICSNLIDIIDT
-233 LFLNDEVYDKSQ
+233 V
-245 KENNKNEND
+245 
-254 NTTKCKDS
+254 TK
-262 AVINIKNLFAKI
+262 
-274 VGKSFDS
+274 
-281 IVKSEVE
+281 
-288 NNEFIGAS
+288 
-296 SPSKDHVAYK
+296 
-306 EHCNLMSDMDREL
+306 
-319 VNICNNLI
+319 
-327 EIIETVR
+327 
-334 ENIDVKINFN
+334 NIDVKINFN

-374 RYDNMVSKFIGQDV
+374 RYDKMIGKFIGTDT

-403 YLDDDFKI
+403 YIDDDYKI
-411 PNNIKKI
+411 PGNIKKI
-418 AFLMEK
+418 AYLIEK
-424 EMSIDKKT
+424 GMNSDKKSD
-432 VIIKKAIEERK
+432 IIKTALEERK
-443 NGNIVYIAELAKN
+443 KGNIVYIAELAKN

-462 KLEAI
+462 KLETI

-474 FH
+474 FNV

>member
-1 MLKTPVNGMKDIEPR
+1 MDMIKTPVNGMKDIEPR

-21 QFILLKI
+21 QFILSKI
-28 REVYSRFGF
+28 REVYGRFGF
-37 SEIET
+37 TEIET

-76 FETGDISELVDS
+76 AESGNVNDLVDS

-107 KLTLPFKAMQIGN
+107 KLTMPFKAMQIGN
-120 VYRADRPQKGRFRQF
+120 VFRADRPQKGRFRQF
-135 CQCDIDTLG
+135 CQCDIDILG

-160 LLKEIGFD
+160 LLKEIQFD

-181 LKSMTMYAGF
+181 LRAMVMYAGF
-191 PDDDF
+191 GDEDF

-202 LDKLDKIGFEG
+202 LDKLDKVGFDG
-213 VKKELLEK
+213 VKKELLAK
-221 GYNEEIIDRFNS
+221 GYDEPKIDKFNS
-233 LFLNDEVYDKSQ
+233 LFDAVGA
-245 KENNKNEND
+245 NEPV
-254 NTTKCKDS
+254 
-262 AVINIKNLFAKI
+262 AAIRNLQNKI
-274 VGKSFDS
+274 VGANANT
-281 IVKSEVE
+281 E
-288 NNEFIGAS
+288 GANANTVGANACGALCRGEACE
-296 SPSKDHVAYK
+296 PATDIDA
-306 EHCNLMSDMDREL
+306 EL
-319 VNICNNLI
+319 INICDNLV
-327 EIIETVR
+327 EIIEAVTK
-334 ENIDVKINFN
+334 NIDVKINFN

-374 RYDNMVSKFIGQDV
+374 RYDKMVSKFIGQDV

-411 PNNIKKI
+411 PSGVKKI
-418 AFLMEK
+418 AYLIEK
-424 EMSIDKKT
+424 GMPIDKKAD
-432 VIIKKAIEERK
+432 VIKQALEERK
-443 NGNIVYIAELAKN
+443 SDNIVYIAELAKN

-462 KLEAI
+462 KLETL

-474 FH
+474 FNL

>member
-1 MLKTPVNGMKDIEPR
+1 MQMIKTPVNGMKDIEPR

-21 QFILLKI
+21 QFILSKI

-37 SEIET
+37 TEIET

-76 FETGDISELVDS
+76 FEAGNMNELVDS

-107 KLTLPFKAMQIGN
+107 KLTMPFKAMQIGN

-135 CQCDIDTLG
+135 CQCDIDILG

-181 LKSMTMYAGF
+181 LRAMNTYAGF
-191 PDDDF
+191 TDDDF

-202 LDKLDKIGFEG
+202 LDKLDKVGFDG
-213 VKKELLEK
+213 VKKELIEK
-221 GYNEEIIDRFNS
+221 GFPEDKIDKFNS
-233 LFLNDEVYDKSQ
+233 LFASIGAS
-245 KENNKNEND
+245 NNVGANNNVGAKLASPIDAIRALQN
-254 NTTKCKDS
+254 
-262 AVINIKNLFAKI
+262 KI
-274 VGKSFDS
+274 VGATQNVGVTSCNPT
-281 IVKSEVE
+281 E
-288 NNEFIGAS
+288 NRMGEQCEPES
-296 SPSKDHVAYK
+296 
-306 EHCNLMSDMDREL
+306 LMDVEL
-319 VNICNNLI
+319 VSICNNLI
-327 EIIETVR
+327 EIIETITKNV
-334 ENIDVKINFN
+334 DVKINFN

-374 RYDNMVSKFIGQDV
+374 RYDKMVSKFIGQDV

-411 PNNIKKI
+411 PSNVKKI
-418 AFLMEK
+418 AYLIDKGMP
-424 EMSIDKKT
+424 IDKKAE
-432 VIIKKAIEERK
+432 VIKQALDERR
-443 NGNIVYIAELAKN
+443 NGNTVYIAELAKN

-474 FH
+474 FNL

>member
-1 MLKTPVNGMKDIEPR
+1 MIKTPVNGMKDIEPK

-21 QFILLKI
+21 QFILSKI
-28 REVYSRFGF
+28 REVYKRFGF
-37 SEIET
+37 TEIET

-51 LSDQGWDN
+51 TSDQGWDN

-66 LKRGEKLDKA
+66 LKRGEKLDKS
-76 FETGDISELVDS
+76 FESGNKNELADS

-107 KLTLPFKAMQIGN
+107 KFTSPFKAMQIGN

-135 CQCDIDTLG
+135 CQCDIDILG

-150 EIETLLATST
+150 EIEILLSTST

-168 KYNFSFDINDRRI
+168 KYNFSIDINDRSI
-181 LKSMTMYAGF
+181 LRAMNNYAGF
-191 PDDDF
+191 SDEDF

-202 LDKLDKIGFEG
+202 LDKLDKIGFVG

-221 GYNEEIIDRFNS
+221 GYAEDKIDKFNS
-233 LFLNDEVYDKSQ
+233 LFEDYVGVSQ
-245 KENNKNEND
+245 KD
-254 NTTKCKDS
+254 PVT
-262 AVINIKNLFAKI
+262 AIRNLQNKI
-274 VGKSFDS
+274 VGM
-281 IVKSEVE
+281 
-288 NNEFIGAS
+288 N
-296 SPSKDHVAYK
+296 SPSVGVEQPSKAVLQCEPANDIKNV
-306 EHCNLMSDMDREL
+306 CD
-319 VNICNNLI
+319 NLI
-327 EIIETVR
+327 DIIETVTK
-334 ENIDVKINFN
+334 NIDVKINFN

-359 EIKSEKFSGSVGGGG
+359 EIKSDKFSGSVGGGG
-374 RYDNMVSKFIGQDV
+374 RYDKMVSKFIGQDV

-403 YLDDDFKI
+403 YLDDDYKI
-411 PNNIKKI
+411 PTNTKKI
-418 AFLMEK
+418 AYLIDK
-424 EMSIDKKT
+424 SIDITKKSD
-432 VIIKKAIEERK
+432 IIKQALEERK

-462 KLEAI
+462 KLETL

-474 FH
+474 FN